1 MLEDVADALG
11 LEPPQQTWQAQTIQN
26 ALLRADMPLS
36 AALAAGENDGVARS
50 RRLVSIQTVAQ
61 MCTTE
66 WGVEL
71 PARARSRDTWL
82 KVLKDA
88 VDTGAIPR
96 NLQREVCCACY
107 LQKTTVADDERKRY
121 GKSWPLEPAERWRA
135 QAFRACAL
143 AHHEKLTA
151 AHT

>member
-1 MLEDVADALG
+1 M
-11 LEPPQQTWQAQTIQN
+11 
-26 ALLRADMPLS
+26 
-36 AALAAGENDGVARS
+36 
-50 RRLVSIQTVAQ
+50 
-61 MCTTE
+61 
-66 WGVEL
+66 
-71 PARARSRDTWL
+71 PARARSRDMWL

-107 LQKTTVADDERKRY
+107 LQKATGADDERKRY

-143 AHHEKLTA
+143 AQSREVNCGPHVNVHCRSGTVMALA
-151 AHT
+151 RLWPPG